1 VPLEKGIWG
10 RPMRENEIDEKRVL
24 VEINN
29 VSKTFVKT
37 SGKKKT
43 KVQALDNATLRIR
56 EHEFIALLGPSGCG
70 KTTLLRIID
79 GLITPDNG
87 EVLIEGKPVR
97 GPGLDRGFVF
107 QQFLLLPWRD
117 ALGNVRFG
125 LDSVRDMDEAKK
137 NDLARKY
144 IDLVGLAGFE
154 RHYPNELSGGMQQR
168 LGFARAL
175 AVDPRIL
182 LMDEPFG
189 ALDAMTREVLQM
201 QVLEI
206 AKKVHKTILFV
217 THDIDE
223 SVILADRVVVMSA
236 RPGRIREEVEI
247 TLPKPRDVTKI
258 RKMPEF
264 AELRTHI
271 WALLEAELMKTDA

>member
-1 VPLEKGIWG
+1 
-10 RPMRENEIDEKRVL
+10 MTENEIVEKRVL

-43 KVQALDNATLRIR
+43 KVQALDNATLKIR

-87 EVLIEGKPVR
+87 EVLIEGKPVK

-125 LDSVRDMDEAKK
+125 LDSVRNMDEAKK

-144 IDLVGLAGFE
+144 IDMVGLAGFE

-201 QVLEI
+201 QILEI
-206 AKKVHKTILFV
+206 AKKVQKTILFV

-236 RPGRIREEVEI
+236 RPGRIREEVEV

-271 WALLEAELMKTDA
+271 WTLLEAELMKTDA